1 MRRKLLAI
9 LLCLISARYAAA
21 LPKVAVID
29 AVLPQ
34 NMEKDVA
41 IGITEKISEALVNS
55 GKFTVLDRTSVD
67 QSLKEIEFQMSGIV
81 SDTEIKK
88 AGERLGAAYVV
99 AARVSLV
106 AGTYFVTAKMIDV
119 LTGEIAV
126 QSSDQEEGKASIT
139 FKIAE
144 RVGTK
149 LAQGAVVTAAAPG
162 KKVPEG
168 KAVEPGVRAVQA
180 EIASQKPDLVA
191 WYKMDE
197 TEGTVVSDS
206 SGNGKNGVL
215 IGGPSWEPGKIG
227 NAVHLRGIKHIAL
240 PEGLVSSLSDF
251 TVSCWVKLDSV
262 STWSRIFDFGSNTS
276 VYMGFT
282 PTDDSGGARFGITT
296 NGSLTAYKMQTHAYI
311 STGKWRHFAITL
323 SDQIGILYI
332 DGVKASVNNA
342 ILLRPSNLGKTTR
355 NYLGKSQFTDD
366 PYLQGLL
373 DDFRIYNR
381 ALNPTEIAALFSA
394 AK

>member
-1 MRRKLLAI
+1 MRHKLLAI
-9 LLCLISARYAAA
+9 LLCSLSAGYAAA
-21 LPKVAVID
+21 LPKVAVLD

-34 NMEKDVA
+34 NMEKDIA

-81 SDTEIKK
+81 SNAEIKK

-99 AARVSLV
+99 VARVSFV
-106 AGTYFVTAKMIDV
+106 TGTYFVTAKMIDV
-119 LTGEIAV
+119 RTGEIAA

-139 FKIAE
+139 FKVAE

-149 LAQGAVVTAAAPG
+149 LAQGTAVAAA
-162 KKVPEG
+162 VPEG
-168 KAVEPGVRAVQA
+168 KAVEPEVKAVRSEAA
-180 EIASQKPDLVA
+180 KPPDLVA

-206 SGNGKNGVL
+206 SGNGKNGTL

-227 NAVHLRGIKHIAL
+227 NAVHLQSRKYVKL

-251 TVSCWVKLDSV
+251 TISGWVKLDYAYK
-262 STWSRIFDFGSNTS
+262 WYRIFDFGSNTS
-276 VYMGFT
+276 VYMQFT
-282 PTDDSGGARFGITT
+282 TANNESVAQFGITL
-296 NGSLTAYKMQTHAYI
+296 NDWQSEQRVDGSIGI
-311 STGKWRHFAITL
+311 SAGKWHHFAITL
-323 SDQIGILYI
+323 LNKTGIMYI
-332 DGVKASVNNA
+332 DGKNVSGKKYLS
-342 ILLRPSNLGKTTR
+342 LCPLNLGKTVN
-355 NYLGKSQFTDD
+355 NYLGRSHYQDD
-366 PYLQGLL
+366 RNNLQGLL

-381 ALNPTEIAALFSA
+381 ALNPTEIAALFSE